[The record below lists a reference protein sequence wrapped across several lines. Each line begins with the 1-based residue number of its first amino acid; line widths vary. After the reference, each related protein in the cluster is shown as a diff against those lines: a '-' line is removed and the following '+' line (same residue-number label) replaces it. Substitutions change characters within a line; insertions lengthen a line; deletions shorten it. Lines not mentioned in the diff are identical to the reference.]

1 MQRRKV
7 DRAQRMR
14 ARRIWWERNGAFC
27 RGLLTGAVLSAI
39 GAWILQL
46 VIFQ

>member
-14 ARRIWWERNGAFC
+14 ARRVWWDRHGAFV
-27 RGLLTGAVLSAI
+27 RGILTGTMVTAI

-46 VIFQ
+46 VMSR

>member
-14 ARRIWWERNGAFC
+14 ARRVWWERNGAFV
-27 RGLLTGAVLSAI
+27 RGALTGSGVTALV
-39 GAWILQL
+39 AWALQMVWL
-46 VIFQ
+46 R